1 MWRWHLGLAAWVLAQ
16 LLGKGIFSPLLCP
29 VAVSPPT
36 PPLQPTMATGPQ
48 GSLDCEKGKQS
59 QGLPCST
66 QESPSGSLSSFSS
79 GAFLISLMKPSY
91 LWVKKKKKGD
101 EKQGDGKKI
110 ILWDYATMMTQAS
123 GLAVVLYPGRWG

>member
-1 MWRWHLGLAAWVLAQ
+1 
-16 LLGKGIFSPLLCP
+16 
-29 VAVSPPT
+29 
-36 PPLQPTMATGPQ
+36 MATGPQ

-66 QESPSGSLSSFSS
+66 QESPSGSLSSFFS

-110 ILWDYATMMTQAS
+110 RLWDYATMMTQAS

>member
-1 MWRWHLGLAAWVLAQ
+1 
-16 LLGKGIFSPLLCP
+16 
-29 VAVSPPT
+29 
-36 PPLQPTMATGPQ
+36 
-48 GSLDCEKGKQS
+48 
-59 QGLPCST
+59 
-66 QESPSGSLSSFSS
+66 
-79 GAFLISLMKPSY
+79 MKPSY